1 MIHTDCT
8 GIRSSVNQHEG
19 LEGQGYGILRCEDL
33 SLFPELQL
41 RLQQFV
47 VAAADLPTDP
57 DFKAGNRLR
66 RYGRFR
72 LSPWKP
78 SLDAYKPRWDRDLGD
93 FVHPYSQETFN
104 SDYPNSVR
112 QFPALTP
119 GQQANPFLE
128 QLILFDFAQIPWKD
142 NDALEMTFFVGVHL
156 LRHIAK
162 PGLPGVPS
170 PDFLHQDGEPFTFAH
185 LIERHTVTGGI
196 NTIASADYA
205 DCQRADVPPDEVRAE
220 FTLLDLLDTYVV
232 ANAIVSHYVSPIH
245 VIPGHEQG
253 CRTILLIDFIP
264 LLARKTLKTS

>member
-1 MIHTDCT
+1 VD
-8 GIRSSVNQHEG
+8 SVQE
-19 LEGQGYGILRCEDL
+19 
-33 SLFPELQL
+33 S
-41 RLQQFV
+41 RL
-47 VAAADLPTDP
+47 
-57 DFKAGNRLR
+57 
-66 RYGRFR
+66 
-72 LSPWKP
+72 
-78 SLDAYKPRWDRDLGD
+78 
-93 FVHPYSQETFN
+93 
-104 SDYPNSVR
+104 
-112 QFPALTP
+112 
-119 GQQANPFLE
+119 LE

-185 LIERHTVTGGI
+185 LIDRHTVTGGI

-253 CRTILLIDFIP
+253 CRIILLIDFIP